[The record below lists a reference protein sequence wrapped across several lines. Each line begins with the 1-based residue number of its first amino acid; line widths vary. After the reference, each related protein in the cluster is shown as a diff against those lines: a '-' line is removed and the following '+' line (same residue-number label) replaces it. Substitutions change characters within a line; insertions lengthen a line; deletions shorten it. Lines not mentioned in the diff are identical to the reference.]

1 MKEILTEILK
11 ELKAEFIR
19 LGKMAVAYAT
29 PARMIRFMSYVLTAS
44 VAVLV
49 TLTSLMPQIQR
60 IPVGDSKLSELMTL
74 IDQRYV
80 DDVDLSRLE
89 DVGANA
95 IIGALGDRWSFYI
108 SAEDMA
114 EYNNQKNNSYVGIGV
129 TITQNADKSGLNVQE
144 VTPGG
149 SAEAAGVKVG
159 DTIIAVGGQSIAG
172 MELNA
177 IGDLIRGE
185 VNTEVSL
192 TLKRGEEELTVS
204 VKRQRIKTPV
214 AVATLL
220 EGNIGLVQIKNFNAN
235 SASETIAAVKS
246 LREQGAE
253 KLIFDVRNNGGG
265 YAEEMVSILDY
276 LLPAGDLFRTVDY
289 EGKETVETSDASCL
303 DIPMAVLVNGRSY
316 SAAEFFAAALSE
328 YDAATVVGEQTSGK
342 GYFQVT
348 FELSDGSAVAL
359 SIGKYFTPKGNSL
372 EGIGITPN
380 VVVPVD
386 EKTAAAIYAGTLDPM
401 EDPQILRAIQAF
413 GE

>member
-11 ELKAEFIR
+11 ELKTEFIR

-60 IPVGDSKLSELMTL
+60 IPVGDSKLSELMAL

-144 VTPGG
+144 VTLGG
-149 SAEAAGVKVG
+149 GAEAAGVKAG
-159 DTIIAVGGQSIAG
+159 DTIIAVGGQPIAG
-172 MELNA
+172 MDLNA
-177 IGDLIRGE
+177 ISELIRGE

-192 TLKRGEEELTVS
+192 TLKRGEEELTVNA
-204 VKRQRIKTPV
+204 KRQQIKTPV

-265 YAEEMVSILDY
+265 YAEEMVNILDY

>member
-1 MKEILTEILK
+1 MKEILKEILT

-19 LGKMAVAYAT
+19 LGKKAAAYAT
-29 PARMIRFMSYVLTAS
+29 TPRLIRFMSYALTAA

-49 TLTSLMPQIQR
+49 TMASVLPQIQR
-60 IPVGDSKLSELMTL
+60 VPAGDSKLSELMAL

-80 DDVDLSRLE
+80 DEVDLSKLE
-89 DVGANA
+89 DVGAEA

-114 EYNNQKNNSYVGIGV
+114 EYNNQKTNSYVGIGV
-129 TITQNADKSGLNVQE
+129 TISQNADKSGLDVLE
-144 VTPGG
+144 ITAGG
-149 SAEAAGVKVG
+149 GAEAAGVQVG
-159 DTIIAVGGQSIAG
+159 DVIVAVGGQPIAG
-172 MELNA
+172 MDLDA
-177 IGDLIRGE
+177 ISALIRGE

-192 TLKRGEEELTVS
+192 TLKRGEEELTVNA
-204 VKRQRIKTPV
+204 KRLLIKTPV

-246 LREQGAE
+246 LVDQGAQ

-265 YAEEMVSILDY
+265 YAEEMVNILDY
-276 LLPAGDLFRTVDY
+276 LLPEGDLFRTVDY
-289 EGKETVETSDASCL
+289 AGKETVETSDASCL
-303 DIPMAVLVNGRSY
+303 NLPMAVLVNGNSY

-372 EGIGITPN
+372 EGVGITPN
-380 VVVPVD
+380 VAVPVD
-386 EKTAAAIYAGTLDPM
+386 EKTAAAIYAGKLDPM
-401 EDPQILRAIQAF
+401 EDPQILRAIQALS
-413 GE
+413 E

>member
-49 TLTSLMPQIQR
+49 TMASLMPQIQG
-60 IPVGDSKLSELMTL
+60 IPAGNSKLSELMAL

-114 EYNNQKNNSYVGIGV
+114 EYNEKKNNSYVGIGV
-129 TITQNADKSGLNVQE
+129 TITQNADKSGLDVQE

-149 SAEAAGVKVG
+149 GAEAAGVQAG
-159 DTIIAVGGQSIAG
+159 DVIIAVGGQPIAG
-172 MELNA
+172 MDLNA
-177 IGDLIRGE
+177 ISELIRGE

-192 TLKRGEEELTVS
+192 TLKRGEEELTVNA
-204 VKRQRIKTPV
+204 KRQQIKTPV

-220 EGNIGLVQIKNFNAN
+220 EGDIGLVQIKNFNAN

-265 YAEEMVSILDY
+265 YAEEMVNILDY

>member
-49 TLTSLMPQIQR
+49 TLTSLMPQIQS
-60 IPVGDSKLSELMTL
+60 IPVGDSKLSELMAL

-114 EYNNQKNNSYVGIGV
+114 EYNEKKNNSYVGIGV

-159 DTIIAVGGQSIAG
+159 DTIIAVSGKSIAG

-185 VNTEVSL
+185 VNTELSL

-204 VKRQRIKTPV
+204 VKRQKIKIPV

-265 YAEEMVSILDY
+265 YAEEMVNILDY

>member
-19 LGKMAVAYAT
+19 LGKMAAAYAT

-49 TLTSLMPQIQR
+49 TMASLMPQIQS
-60 IPVGDSKLSELMTL
+60 IPVGDSKLSELMAL

-89 DVGANA
+89 NVGANA

-149 SAEAAGVKVG
+149 GAEAAGVKAG

-265 YAEEMVSILDY
+265 YAEEMVNILDY

>member
-1 MKEILTEILK
+1 MKEILKEILT

-19 LGKMAVAYAT
+19 LGKKAAAYAT
-29 PARMIRFMSYVLTAS
+29 TPRLIRFMSYALTAA

-49 TLTSLMPQIQR
+49 TMASVLPQIQR
-60 IPVGDSKLSELMTL
+60 VPAGDSKLSELMAL

-80 DDVDLSRLE
+80 DEVDLSKLE
-89 DVGANA
+89 DVGAEA

-114 EYNNQKNNSYVGIGV
+114 EYNNQKTNSYVGIGV
-129 TITQNADKSGLNVQE
+129 TISQNADKSGLDVLE
-144 VTPGG
+144 ITAGG
-149 SAEAAGVKVG
+149 GAEAAGVQVG
-159 DTIIAVGGQSIAG
+159 DVIVAVGGQPIAG
-172 MELNA
+172 MDLDA
-177 IGDLIRGE
+177 ISALIRGE

-192 TLKRGEEELTVS
+192 TLKRGEEELTVNA
-204 VKRQRIKTPV
+204 KRLLIKTPV

-246 LREQGAE
+246 LVDQGTQ

-265 YAEEMVSILDY
+265 YAEEMVNILDY
-276 LLPAGDLFRTVDY
+276 LLPEGDLFRTVDY
-289 EGKETVETSDASCL
+289 AGKETVETSDASCL
-303 DIPMAVLVNGRSY
+303 DLPMAVLVNGNSY

-372 EGIGITPN
+372 EGVGITPN
-380 VVVPVD
+380 VAVPVD
-386 EKTAAAIYAGTLDPM
+386 EKTAAAIYAGKLDPM
-401 EDPQILRAIQAF
+401 EDPQILRAIQALS
-413 GE
+413 E

>member
-1 MKEILTEILK
+1 MKEILKEILT

-19 LGKMAVAYAT
+19 LGKKAAAYAT
-29 PARMIRFMSYVLTAS
+29 TPRLIRFMSYALTAA

-49 TLTSLMPQIQR
+49 TMASVLPQIQR
-60 IPVGDSKLSELMTL
+60 VPAGDSKLSELMAL

-80 DDVDLSRLE
+80 DEVDLSKLE
-89 DVGANA
+89 DVGAEA

-114 EYNNQKNNSYVGIGV
+114 EYNNQKTNSYVGIGV
-129 TITQNADKSGLNVQE
+129 TISQNADKSGLDVLE
-144 VTPGG
+144 ITAGG
-149 SAEAAGVKVG
+149 GAEAAGVQVG
-159 DTIIAVGGQSIAG
+159 DVIVAVGGQPIAG
-172 MELNA
+172 MDLDA
-177 IGDLIRGE
+177 ISALIRGE

-192 TLKRGEEELTVS
+192 TLKRGEEELTVNA
-204 VKRQRIKTPV
+204 KRLLIKTPV
-214 AVATLL
+214 AVVTLL

-246 LREQGAE
+246 LVDQGTQ

-265 YAEEMVSILDY
+265 YAEEMVNILDY
-276 LLPAGDLFRTVDY
+276 LLPEGDLFRTVDY
-289 EGKETVETSDASCL
+289 AGKETVETSDASCL
-303 DIPMAVLVNGRSY
+303 DLPMAVLVNGNSY

-372 EGIGITPN
+372 EGVGITPN
-380 VVVPVD
+380 VAVPVD
-386 EKTAAAIYAGTLDPM
+386 EKTAAAIYAGKLDPM
-401 EDPQILRAIQAF
+401 EDPQILRAIQALS
-413 GE
+413 E

>member
-60 IPVGDSKLSELMTL
+60 IPVGDSKLSELMAL

-114 EYNNQKNNSYVGIGV
+114 EYNEKKNNSYVGIGV

-149 SAEAAGVKVG
+149 SAEAAGVQAG
-159 DTIIAVGGQSIAG
+159 DVIIAVGGQPIAG
-172 MELNA
+172 MDLNA

-246 LREQGAE
+246 LREQGSE

-265 YAEEMVSILDY
+265 YAEEMVNILDY